1 MAPVHARAARRRS
14 SAATGSLLVRAGAGT
29 GKTSVLVERFVQ
41 AVREDDVEVER
52 ILAITFTEKAA
63 AEMKERVR
71 ERLVELDMRDEARA
85 AEGAWISTIHRF
97 CARVLR
103 THALSAGIDPEYRV
117 LDELESER
125 LGLDAF
131 DRAIEDLLRE
141 AGGDHLEQVAS
152 YTPDRLR
159 DMVRTAFSWQRSRG
173 VRYPRME
180 LPPEPPDGSAEAAR
194 LAAAAL
200 AAAADLEPHGG
211 REDRRQDD
219 REAGAL
225 PRGDRWTARCPS
237 WAR

>member
-1 MAPVHARAARRRS
+1 M
-14 SAATGSLLVRAGAGT
+14 
-29 GKTSVLVERFVQ
+29 
-41 AVREDDVEVER
+41 RE
-52 ILAITFTEKAA
+52 
-63 AEMKERVR
+63 
-71 ERLVELDMRDEARA
+71 EARA

-141 AGGDHLEQVAS
+141 AGGEMLEQVAS

-173 VRYPRME
+173 DP
-180 LPPEPPDGSAEAAR
+180 LPAHGAAAR
-194 LAAAAL
+194 AARRNRRGRPAGRYRAGRCGRPGALVRHQDRRPPRSSACSAAA
-200 AAAADLEPHGG
+200 
-211 REDRRQDD
+211 R
-219 REAGAL
+219 
-225 PRGDRWTARCPS
+225 PRPAVGCPS
-237 WAR
+237 WEP